1 MAVGGDRDGAS
12 LSDEEWE
19 RFLRESMEGSANA
32 PREPSAQARSVGS
45 RPGEGLGQPDGWR
58 TYTPPAPRRRKGWY
72 VAGFVASVALLVV
85 AVAPERV
92 AGWFGSGSQESQES
106 RPLAPE
112 TGDPGEAPP
121 MEPAERP
128 TLAEPFKG
136 SPAAR
141 WASGAAGI
149 TVPEARATGWM
160 SAPQV
165 AQALERSRDFLVA
178 SNLDPAVLTGSR
190 PEKAITLINPH
201 QRDVQDFL
209 RVAFRTPD
217 EKNDPLLLFSRFQSS
232 QVHLVGD
239 VVKTR
244 GQLTYRE
251 GERGAVHVT
260 GDVTFVYPVTPAEG
274 GDQVVRTIVRR
285 EVVMSWDD
293 PADVITESGTF
304 SLVSYKLDMTN
315 GGCDTH
321 NGFLTPT
328 FGNERPSTGG
338 APPVD
343 PYDRSRS
350 FDERMA
356 SADGGCGVA
365 TRS

>member
-1 MAVGGDRDGAS
+1 MAVGGYRDGES
-12 LSDEEWE
+12 VPDEEWE

-32 PREPSAQARSVGS
+32 PREPSARARSVGNRS
-45 RPGEGLGQPDGWR
+45 GKGPGQPDGWR
-58 TYTPPAPRRRKGWY
+58 TYTPPEPRRRKGWY

-85 AVAPERV
+85 AVVPERV
-92 AGWFGSGSQESQES
+92 VGWFGSESQGSQES

-112 TGDPGEAPP
+112 TGIPGEAPP
-121 MEPAERP
+121 AEPAERP
-128 TLAEPFKG
+128 TLEEPFKG

-160 SAPQV
+160 STPQV
-165 AQALERSRDFLVA
+165 ARALERSRDFLVA
-178 SNLDPAVLTGSR
+178 SNLDPAVLTGAR

-217 EKNDPLLLFSRFQSS
+217 EKNDPLLLFSRFQNSR
-232 QVHLVGD
+232 VRLVGD

-251 GERGAVHVT
+251 GERGAVQVT

-285 EVVMSWDD
+285 EVVMSWDN
-293 PADVITESGTF
+293 PADVITASGTF
-304 SLVSYKLDMTN
+304 SFVSYKLDVTN

-321 NGFLTPT
+321 DGFLTPT
-328 FGNERPSTGG
+328 FGDEHSSTGDG
-338 APPVD
+338 PLVD

-350 FDERMA
+350 LDERTA
-356 SADGGCGVA
+356 SAEGGCGVA